1 RDAAE
6 LQLGRRR
13 AGALLDELE
22 RELLGLL
29 VLLLIQHF
37 ETVDDRADRAD
48 QVVANTRAQQRGE
61 IESFDR
67 AGHGRVSG
75 GKAQC
80 RRAGES
86 LFRQLLRVIHRTRA
100 TAKDRSET
108 LTARHEISP
117 AMAADLLDGL
127 TAIVA
132 QASAVILANPY
143 TDHRLKDDQSPVTP
157 ADEAAEAAILEGLAR
172 VLPGVPV
179 VSEEGAG
186 HGAPPKADESFV
198 LVDPLD
204 GTRQF
209 IEGLPEYT
217 VNVAIVTKRTP
228 IAGIVAAPAYG
239 LLWRGVTGV
248 RAERMR
254 LGPNGVEKPEQIRTR
269 RWPDKDAVAS
279 VSRSHYDPDTDALL
293 KKLGPMQRDHSG
305 SSIKFC
311 RIAEGS
317 A

>member
-1 RDAAE
+1 M
-6 LQLGRRR
+6 
-13 AGALLDELE
+13 
-22 RELLGLL
+22 
-29 VLLLIQHF
+29 
-37 ETVDDRADRAD
+37 
-48 QVVANTRAQQRGE
+48 
-61 IESFDR
+61 
-67 AGHGRVSG
+67 
-75 GKAQC
+75 
-80 RRAGES
+80 
-86 LFRQLLRVIHRTRA
+86 IHRTRA

-108 LTARHEISP
+108 LTAVHEISP

-132 QASAVILANPY
+132 QASAVVLANPY

-172 VLPGVPV
+172 LLPGVPV

-217 VNVAIVTKRTP
+217 VNVAIVTRRTP
-228 IAGIVAAPAYG
+228 IAGIVAAPAHG
-239 LLWRGVTGV
+239 LLWRGVIGV

-254 LGPNGVEKPEQIRTR
+254 LGPNGVEKAEPIRTR
-269 RWPDKDAVAS
+269 RWPNKDAVAS

-317 A
+317 ADIYPRLAPTSEWDIAAGHALVASAGGVVLNPKGAPLFYGGTNGKFLVPGFIAWGDSAKAKSI

>member
-1 RDAAE
+1 M
-6 LQLGRRR
+6 
-13 AGALLDELE
+13 
-22 RELLGLL
+22 
-29 VLLLIQHF
+29 
-37 ETVDDRADRAD
+37 
-48 QVVANTRAQQRGE
+48 
-61 IESFDR
+61 
-67 AGHGRVSG
+67 
-75 GKAQC
+75 
-80 RRAGES
+80 
-86 LFRQLLRVIHRTRA
+86 IHRTRA

-108 LTARHEISP
+108 LTVSHEISP

-127 TAIVA
+127 TAIVV
-132 QASAVILANPY
+132 QASAVVLANPY
-143 TDHRLKDDQSPVTP
+143 TDHRLKNDQSPVTP

-172 VLPGVPV
+172 LLPGVPV

-228 IAGIVAAPAYG
+228 IAGIVAAPACG

-269 RWPDKDAVAS
+269 RWPDKDPVAS

-293 KKLGPMQRDHSG
+293 KKLGPMQCDHSG

-317 A
+317 ADIYPRLAPTSEWDIAAGHALVASAGGTVVNPQGATLFYGGTNGKFLVPGFIAWGDPAKAKSI

>member
-1 RDAAE
+1 M
-6 LQLGRRR
+6 
-13 AGALLDELE
+13 
-22 RELLGLL
+22 
-29 VLLLIQHF
+29 
-37 ETVDDRADRAD
+37 
-48 QVVANTRAQQRGE
+48 
-61 IESFDR
+61 
-67 AGHGRVSG
+67 
-75 GKAQC
+75 
-80 RRAGES
+80 
-86 LFRQLLRVIHRTRA
+86 IHRTHA

-108 LTARHEISP
+108 LTAVHEISP
-117 AMAADLLDGL
+117 AMAADLLDDL

-157 ADEAAEAAILEGLAR
+157 ADEAAEAAILEGVAR
-172 VLPGVPV
+172 VLPGVPI

-217 VNVAIVTKRTP
+217 VNVAIVTRRTP
-228 IAGIVAAPAYG
+228 IAGIVSAPAYG

-254 LGPNGVEKPEQIRTR
+254 LGANGVEKAEQIRTR

-317 A
+317 ADIYPRLAPTSEWDIAAGHAIVAAAGGTVVNPQGAPLLYGGKNGKFLVPGFIAWGDSAKAKTI